1 MARQSI
7 KIPVYT
13 GNYNSITIKSTIY
26 DLFIEKITCTEEDGS
41 ERILAS
47 VNKIIPKDFSIIF
60 KESRSSIV
68 TIYYDHI
75 ITPTSITDFIK
86 VYASNNRY
94 VKSGSFKTKEVVL
107 GYKKKFIINVEYD
120 NIGDAHI
127 SACCSFGL
135 LDENMQKIFGKDIK
149 IPISSN
155 TVYIDSDDIDG
166 YDGVYG
172 YIDNSKITDISL
184 LKDKMEDVY
193 RFGIPLSMEKAINY
207 DGVSV
212 NINQQAS
219 YVSVAVEVFII
230 NTDVSKG
237 HHTPLV
243 KNISI
248 VGY

>member
-1 MARQSI
+1 MSRHII

-13 GNYNSITIKSTIY
+13 GSYNSISIKSKIY

-41 ERILAS
+41 ERILS
-47 VNKIIPKDFSIIF
+47 IVNKIVPKDFSVIF
-60 KESRSSIV
+60 KESRSGII
-68 TIYYDHI
+68 TIYYEHT
-75 ITPTSITDFIK
+75 ITPTTIMDFIK

-107 GYKKKFIINVEYD
+107 GYKKKFIIDVEYD

-184 LKDKMEDVY
+184 LRDKMEDVY
-193 RFGIPLSMEKAINY
+193 RFGIPLSTEKAINY

-212 NINQQAS
+212 NITQQAS
-219 YVSVAVEVFII
+219 YVSVSIEVFII
-230 NTDVSKG
+230 NTDVSNG
-237 HHTPLV
+237 NHTPLI